1 MPSAIIRSLEVLM
14 FEAIGMTAI
23 ALSRA
28 SAGEL
33 TLSQWRALVIVGRT
47 AGIRV
52 GDIAGAIGMS
62 LPSTSRMI
70 QRLERRG
77 LVETHRDE
85 TDRRATL
92 VSLTSNGSQLRG
104 AVVACR
110 REMMEAALAAFA
122 PTLPNSLVPGLELI
136 AKAFDRYE

>member
-1 MPSAIIRSLEVLM
+1 M
-14 FEAIGMTAI
+14 
-23 ALSRA
+23 
-28 SAGEL
+28 
-33 TLSQWRALVIVGRT
+33 IVGRT

-77 LVETHRDE
+77 LVTTHRDK

-92 VSLTSNGSQLRG
+92 VALTREGTQVRG

-110 REMMEAALAAFA
+110 REMMEAALATVA
-122 PTLPNSLVPGLELI
+122 PTLPKGLVPGLELI